1 MLGNLPARG
10 WDRQRKK
17 KQTVAEK
24 LAAASQ
30 NSARLSRYAQSGQSR
45 GRAQSIRPW
54 QSSRGARWAAQGRS
68 ASPIFAALRGV
79 GVSGRFGEVPMG
91 GGPAQRAALPP
102 QAPTQAQIAQ
112 TLGGPPAGPPAGPP
126 GPLGSPFNATPE
138 LPPWANPSP
147 SGVPQVVNNPA
158 TGDFIQGLG
167 LGSAP
172 QSGGFTNTQ
181 TGGQVGNFIP
191 LGGGLYMD
199 GMGNIFGAGGV

>member
-45 GRAQSIRPW
+45 GRAQSMRPW
-54 QSSRGARWAAQGRS
+54 QSGRGARWAAQGRA
-68 ASPIFAALRGV
+68 ASPMFAAMRGV

-102 QAPTQAQIAQ
+102 QAPTAAQVAQ
-112 TLGGPPAGPPAGPP
+112 TLGGPQAPTPPPAGPLAP
-126 GPLGSPFNATPE
+126 FSPNPE
-138 LPPWANPSP
+138 LPPWAQNGPQ
-147 SGVPQVVNNPA
+147 GVPDVINSQP
-158 TGDFIQGLG
+158 TQDFLGGLG
-167 LGSAP
+167 LGGAQ
-172 QSGGFTNTQ
+172 QSGGFTG
-181 TGGQVGNFIP
+181 GGQVGNFIP